1 MQIADDSKIR
11 IRRRFSKTGQF
22 LRKYKLDKLPQ
33 LFDVMKVEMNIV
45 EPRAGFAQLL

>member
-1 MQIADDSKIR
+1 M
-11 IRRRFSKTGQF
+11 
-22 LRKYKLDKLPQ
+22 DKLPQ